1 MKASYPYSVFI
12 VDDDPF
18 CLALYEQQLK
28 NLGLQ
33 NVSVFDNGADCIN
46 HLSPKTDI
54 VFLDYNMKVL
64 NGIEVLKKI
73 KDFSK
78 DIYVVFL
85 SGQEDVQVAV
95 NSILNGAFDYI
106 VKGNNDREKIEEVLG
121 RIDTAKELLNAD
133 RNRVVF

>member
-1 MKASYPYSVFI
+1 MKTNYPYSVFI

-33 NVSVFDNGADCIN
+33 NVSVFDNGTDCIN
-46 HLSPKTDI
+46 HLSSAPDI
-54 VFLDYNMKVL
+54 VFLDYNMKML

-73 KDFSK
+73 KNFSK

-85 SGQEDVQVAV
+85 SGQEEVQVAV
-95 NSILNGAFDYI
+95 NTLLNGAFDYI
-106 VKGNNDREKIEEVLG
+106 VKGNNDRERIEEVLG
-121 RIDTAKELLNAD
+121 KIDTEKELLNAD
-133 RNRVVF
+133 RNSVVF